1 MKTMMQ
7 HGDAEDEGEEEDAR
21 AGVAEVEQEVE
32 GGEEEE
38 GEGGEEEEAEQEVEG
53 AVAEV

>member
-7 HGDAEDEGEEEDAR
+7 HGDEEDEGEEEDAR
-21 AGVAEVEQEVE
+21 AGVAEVEEEVE

-38 GEGGEEEEAEQEVEG
+38 GEG